1 MTMKICTII
10 GARPQFIKAA
20 AISRAIAAHNR
31 LTLNLEPSTSNIE
44 LRTLNIEH
52 SSSVEPGTL
61 NIEHSILNEVLIHTG
76 QHYDDGMSA
85 VFFRE
90 LEIPE
95 PKYNLAIGSGSHGA
109 QTGQMLAAI
118 EKVLLEEKPDWVLI
132 YGDTNSTLAG
142 ALAASKLHIPI
153 AHVEAGLRSFNRRM
167 PEEINRVVADQ
178 LSTLLLCPSQIAVN
192 NLAAEGIGGKGD
204 RMSKVIDEPPPALR
218 ATSASGGQKESSP
231 PMEKDT
237 CPPLEGVGGG
247 SPLASRNGWE
257 PFPTTPNIEQSSN
270 IEHRTLNVEQSS
282 PVEHRTLNLEQSSPP
297 LEKETCPPLEGVG
310 GGSPLAS
317 RNGWEPFPT
326 TPNLEQSS
334 PVEHRTLNIEHRTS
348 NLEPLTPPHVIITGD
363 VMADALQ
370 FAATKASAQSDILM
384 RLGLQPQRYILAT
397 VHRAENTDDP
407 KRLSNIMAALAE
419 LAEREPVIL
428 PLHPRTRKI
437 LERTSNLEHR
447 TLNIEQS
454 SPPLE
459 KDTCPPLEGVGG
471 GSPLASRNGWE
482 PFPTTPNLEQSSN
495 IEHRTLNLEQSSP
508 VEPRTL
514 NLEPRT
520 SNLEHPSLRI
530 IDPLGYFDIIALE
543 KSARMLLTDSGGM
556 QKEAYWLKVPC
567 ITLRDETEWVET
579 VESGWNILTGA
590 DRDRIVTAV
599 HSFKPPSVHPPLYGD
614 GHAAEKILSG
624 LCQNL

>member
-1 MTMKICTII
+1 MKICTII

-20 AISRAIAAHNR
+20 AVSRAIAAHNR
-31 LTLNLEPSTSNIE
+31 LTPNASPLT
-44 LRTLNIEH
+44 
-52 SSSVEPGTL
+52 
-61 NIEHSILNEVLIHTG
+61 EVIIHTG

-118 EKVLLEEKPDWVLI
+118 EKVLIEEKPDWVLI

-142 ALAASKLHIPI
+142 ALAAAKLHIPI

-178 LSTLLLCPSQIAVN
+178 LSTLLLCPSQVAVD
-192 NLAAEGIGGKGD
+192 NLAAEGIV
-204 RMSKVIDEPPPALR
+204 S
-218 ATSASGGQKESSP
+218 
-231 PMEKDT
+231 
-237 CPPLEGVGGG
+237 
-247 SPLASRNGWE
+247 
-257 PFPTTPNIEQSSN
+257 
-270 IEHRTLNVEQSS
+270 
-282 PVEHRTLNLEQSSPP
+282 
-297 LEKETCPPLEGVG
+297 
-310 GGSPLAS
+310 
-317 RNGWEPFPT
+317 
-326 TPNLEQSS
+326 
-334 PVEHRTLNIEHRTS
+334 
-348 NLEPLTPPHVIITGD
+348 PLTPDASRLTPNVIITGD

-370 FAATKASAQSDILM
+370 FAATKASAQSDILN

-407 KRLSNIMAALAE
+407 RRLSNIMAALAE

-437 LERTSNLEHR
+437 LEATHLLH
-447 TLNIEQS
+447 L
-454 SPPLE
+454 
-459 KDTCPPLEGVGG
+459 
-471 GSPLASRNGWE
+471 
-482 PFPTTPNLEQSSN
+482 TPNASHL
-495 IEHRTLNLEQSSP
+495 TLL
-508 VEPRTL
+508 
-514 NLEPRT
+514 
-520 SNLEHPSLRI
+520 
-530 IDPLGYFDIIALE
+530 DPLGYFDIIALE

-579 VESGWNILTGA
+579 VASGWNVLTGA
-590 DRDRIVTAV
+590 DRDRIITAV
-599 HSFKPPSVHPPLYGD
+599 HSFKPPADHPPLYGD
-614 GHAAEKILSG
+614 GKAAEKILSV